1 MNILN
6 SSYIPIGGALL
17 LSLRKDIRRDRCKS
31 LPFCPETKVFVDQY
45 FADSLGLTNEDFMY
59 VVSWNEGNSFVQ
71 TEDNRV
77 VVCPNYKIGIQDINR
92 LKTLL
97 SLWNKKIRLNTAI
110 SMISMWSDD
119 IPFSSVKENKFIDQQ
134 EKWMRT
140 DKKIDLFLDLEA
152 QKLGTPKLSPDQK
165 EDIRSFLREIQNKDI
180 GLYKVAAQVDSMPK
194 VLNTQKHLVFLP
206 EELSIIERVI

>member
-31 LPFCPETKVFVDQY
+31 LPFCPETKVFVDEY
-45 FADSLGLTNEDFMY
+45 FANNLNITNEDFMY
-59 VVSWNEGNSFVQ
+59 VISWNEGNSFVK
-71 TEDNRV
+71 TEDNHI

-92 LKTLL
+92 LKTLI

-119 IPFSSVKENKFIDQQ
+119 IPFSSIQENKFIDQQ

-152 QKLGTPKLSPDQK
+152 QKLGTPKLSTDQK

>member
-1 MNILN
+1 VNILN

-17 LSLRKDIRRDRCKS
+17 LSLRRDRKS
-31 LPFCPETKVFVDQY
+31 LPFCPETKVFVDKY
-45 FADSLGLTNEDFMY
+45 FADSLGLTDKDFLY
-59 VVSWNEGNSFVQ
+59 VVSWNERNSFVQ

-92 LKTLL
+92 LKTLI

-110 SMISMWSDD
+110 SMISMWSDGV
-119 IPFSSVKENKFIDQQ
+119 PFFSIQENKFIDQQ

-152 QKLGTPKLSPDQK
+152 QSLGTTKLSLDQK
-165 EDIRSFLREIQNKDI
+165 EDIRSFLIEIQNKDI

-194 VLNTQKHLVFLP
+194 VLNTKKHLAFMP

>member
-17 LSLRKDIRRDRCKS
+17 LSLRRDRKS
-31 LPFCPETKVFVDQY
+31 LPFCPETKVFVDEA
-45 FADSLGLTNEDFMY
+45 FANSLGLTDKDFMY
-59 VVSWNEGNSFVQ
+59 VVSWNEGHSFVH
-71 TEDNRV
+71 TEDSRV

-92 LKTLL
+92 LKTLI

-119 IPFSSVKENKFIDQQ
+119 MSFSSIQENKFIDKQ

-140 DKKIDLFLDLEA
+140 DKKIDLFLDLES
-152 QKLGTPKLSPDQK
+152 QKLGTKKLSIDEK
-165 EDIRSFLREIQNKDI
+165 EDIRSFLREIQDKDI

-194 VLNTQKHLVFLP
+194 VLNTQNHLVFLP